1 MADSFKY
8 IYKILKILEKSMEY
22 EEFDSSIVGYNK
34 LGISKALWTNLIIIL
49 LDARYIT
56 GVAVESSLDGTLP
69 DVDCTNISITLKGL
83 EYLEENSLMRKAAN
97 IAKGIKDVTP
107 FI

>member
-8 IYKILKILEKSMEY
+8 NYKILKLLEKSMEY
-22 EEFDSSIVGYNK
+22 EEFDPSIIGYKK
-34 LGISKALWTNLIIIL
+34 LEISKALWTNLIIIL

-56 GVAVESSLDGTLP
+56 GVVVESALDGTLP
-69 DVDCTNISITLKGL
+69 DIDCSNISITLKGL